1 MGFWDE
7 SRWTRPFGYRPG
19 PREDNP
25 YTLGYHIGQDIAGSD
40 WYGPV
45 PALRSGVVVGSGR
58 SGKIGGYVVVRV
70 GGQFDTY
77 CHLNS
82 RALPGAGKAILAGGG
97 VAPLARST
105 NPSAGQDYTG
115 SASTGPHLH
124 FVVSTQPDTAYN
136 PAPGE
141 PIDPRPIIRSITN
154 GSAAGGGATP
164 FNPEDDMPYS
174 EEQLSKIITN
184 AVWGQGG
191 EPAYRPMILNRS
203 SGQSE
208 YPELTLGGMQRRIEA
223 ESAPRFLKP
232 VLDAIAGIVEAVYK
246 RPVTRQGG
254 SLKGQTNLEATLAYA
269 DANFQAGRDSV
280 KQSVLDA
287 IKTLPTGPDG
297 SVNAD
302 AVAEKVVKPAIDQ
315 LRKDLTGPAQI
326 DYDKLAA
333 ALAKQGIA
341 ASVADELAQRLK
353 S

>member
-1 MGFWDE
+1 MTFWDE
-7 SRWTRPFGYRPG
+7 DRWTRPFGYRPR
-19 PREDNP
+19 PWEENP
-25 YTLGYHIGQDIAGSD
+25 YTLGYHIGQDIAGAD

-45 PALRSGVVVGSGR
+45 PALRSGVVVESGR
-58 SGKIGGYVVVRV
+58 GGSIGGYVVVRV

-82 RALPGAGKAILAGGG
+82 RVLPGAGAVISAGRG

-105 NPSAGQDYTG
+105 NPSAGHDYTG

-124 FVVSTQPDTAYN
+124 FVVSTSPATAYS
-136 PAPGE
+136 PRSGSPV
-141 PIDPRPIIRSITN
+141 DPRPIIRSITN

-191 EPAYRPMILNRS
+191 EPAFRPMILNRS

-208 YPELTLGGMQRRIEA
+208 YPELTLGGLQQRIER
-223 ESAPRFLKP
+223 ESAPRFLRP
-232 VLDAIAGIVEAVYK
+232 VLDAIAGIVDAVFK

-287 IKTLPTGPDG
+287 IKSLPTGPGG

-302 AVAEKVVKPAIDQ
+302 A
-315 LRKDLTGPAQI
+315 
-326 DYDKLAA
+326 LAA

>member
-1 MGFWDE
+1 MSFWDE
-7 SRWTRPFGYRPG
+7 DRWTRAFGYRPAAW
-19 PREDNP
+19 EDNP
-25 YTLGYHIGQDIAGSD
+25 YTLGYHIGQDIAGGD
-40 WYGPV
+40 FLGPV
-45 PALRSGVVVGSGR
+45 PALRSGFVVESGR

-70 GGQFDTY
+70 GSLFDTY

-82 RALPGAGKAILAGGG
+82 RALPGAGTAILAGGG

-164 FNPEDDMPYS
+164 FNQEDDMPTI
-174 EEQLSKIITN
+174 EEILDYN
-184 AVWGQGG
+184 VPRQGG
-191 EPAYRPMILNRS
+191 QSGTTNLRQIIAWFDAAVAGLAARVDSRPDADKVREIVYR
-203 SGQSE
+203 
-208 YPELTLGGMQRRIEA
+208 T
-223 ESAPRFLKP
+223 
-232 VLDAIAGIVEAVYK
+232 
-246 RPVTRQGG
+246 PVTRQGG
-254 SLKGQTNLEATLAYA
+254 SLKGQTNLEATLAYL

-280 KQSVLDA
+280 KQTVLDA

-302 AVAEKVVKPAIDQ
+302 AIAEKVAEVFA
-315 LRKDLTGPAQI
+315 
-326 DYDKLAA
+326 DKLA
-333 ALAKQGIA
+333 KP
-341 ASVADELAQRLK
+341 ST
-353 S
+353 

>member
-25 YTLGYHIGQDIAGSD
+25 YTLGYHIGQDIAGAD
-40 WYGPV
+40 WFGLV
-45 PALRSGVVVGSGR
+45 PALRGGVVVDSGR
-58 SGKIGGYVVVRV
+58 GSAIGGYVVLQV
-70 GGQFDTY
+70 GDVFDTY

-82 RALPGAGKAILAGGG
+82 ANLPGPGAVIRAGDGI
-97 VAPLARST
+97 APLARSLS
-105 NPSAGQDYTG
+105 PSAGTNYTG

-124 FVVSTQPDTAYN
+124 FVVSTSPATAYS
-136 PAPGE
+136 PRSGSPV
-141 PIDPRPIIRSITN
+141 DPRRIIRSIIT

-287 IKTLPTGPDG
+287 IKTLPTGPGG

-302 AVAEKVVKPAIDQ
+302 AVAEKVAEVFA
-315 LRKDLTGPAQI
+315 
-326 DYDKLAA
+326 DKLA
-333 ALAKQGIA
+333 KPG
-341 ASVADELAQRLK
+341 S
-353 S
+353 